1 MNDIS
6 TSIPVLTGSDDG
18 RHAGYVDARSLWA
31 FLGVGR
37 LFAPWIT
44 GRIAEYGFV
53 EGEDFLIVPIRTIK
67 ARSEG
72 FCPDSDKT
80 PQEGFAQKCAK
91 PQGGRPSKEYSLTL
105 DMAKELSMVERTE
118 QGRIA
123 RRYFIECER
132 RLLKIAP
139 AEPAA
144 AMREVISRSQFGDL
158 RRDIHEI
165 ARLVKGRTHRSA
177 CHSLYKGLHEK
188 MGVSKCTEIKVDQL
202 DVARDWLADR
212 RDEWDVVDTDQAMYT
227 LDHFEEMLHGWYL
240 GGRVP
245 ARTEVELARELL
257 VRTREHIAEAKLQ
270 FGLVAAADRDGRNSL
285 RNAKKLL
292 ARAALAVAIPR
303 EYRGLTAQMEA
314 RA

>member
-1 MNDIS
+1 MSHIS
-6 TSIPVLTGSDDG
+6 TSIPVFTGESST
-18 RHAGYVDARSLWA
+18 AAYVDARALWS

-37 LFAPWIT
+37 HFAPWVT
-44 GRIAEYGFV
+44 SRIAEYGFV
-53 EGEDFLIVPIRTIK
+53 EGEDYFVAQNRGEK
-67 ARSEG
+67 G
-72 FCPDSDKT
+72 FCPNSGKT
-80 PQEGFAQKCAK
+80 PAGGFSKNGEK
-91 PQGGRPSKEYSLTL
+91 PLGGRPSKEYSLTL
-105 DMAKELSMVERTE
+105 GMAKELSMVERTE

-123 RRYFIECER
+123 RRYFIACER
-132 RLLKIAP
+132 RLMKIAP

-188 MGVSKCTEIKVDQL
+188 LGVATCAEIAVDQL

-212 RDEWDVVDTDQAMYT
+212 RDEWQVIDTDRAMYT
-227 LDHFEEMLHGWYL
+227 LDHFEDMMHDWYL

-245 ARTEVELARELL
+245 SRTEVEVARKLL
-257 VRTREHIAEAKLQ
+257 VHTMTSIAEAKLQ
-270 FGLVAAADRDGRNSL
+270 FGLVAATDRPGRVSL

-303 EYRGLTAQMEA
+303 EYRGLTAQLEA

>member
-1 MNDIS
+1 MNDVS

-37 LFAPWIT
+37 QFGTWIT

-53 EGEDFLIVPIRTIK
+53 ESEDFLISQIGEIK
-67 ARSEG
+67 TVAGRG
-72 FCPDSDKT
+72 GDRKT
-80 PQEGFAQKCAK
+80 
-91 PQGGRPSKEYSLTL
+91 KEYSLTL

-132 RLLKIAP
+132 RLMKIAP

-188 MGVSKCTEIKVDQL
+188 MGVSKCTEIPVDQI

-212 RDEWDVVDTDQAMYT
+212 RDEWTVVDTDQAMYT
-227 LDHFEEMLHGWYL
+227 LDHFEDMLHAWYFNGEL
-240 GGRVP
+240 PSRV
-245 ARTEVELARELL
+245 EVELARQLL
-257 VRTREHIAEAKLQ
+257 IHTKTAIAEAKLQ
-270 FGLVAAADRDGRNSL
+270 FGLVNAADESGRVGL

-292 ARAALAVAIPR
+292 ARRFLARPIPPY
-303 EYRGLTAQMEA
+303 YRGLVAQLEA